1 MRLRLAIFSKCKIRR
16 GRIGA
21 HAVRFAAVCAELICC
36 CVSAGHAADLS
47 GILPTKAPPPAL
59 SAAYDWTGLY
69 VGGHLGY
76 AWGNSNWSTLGISG
90 SLDLA
95 QPIDTFDESGSFF
108 AGVQAG
114 YNFVL
119 PNRFVAG
126 VEADASFPSFPS
138 LAGISIGGS
147 STFSSPFGTE
157 TYLET
162 VKSSGTLRGRIGY
175 APGNW
180 LFYATGGFAW
190 SYNQLTL
197 TNLATGATDMPF
209 LWRLGWAA
217 GAGVEAPIAPHWTA
231 RLEYLFTDYG
241 NSSVFFT
248 NNGQSFTSNFSP
260 QELHVGVNYR
270 FGEDPTKIAPPV
282 VPDPDNVN
290 FHGQATVSWQGYP
303 AFRSPYEGPNS
314 LPGSGEGREVADAT
328 LAAGVRLWQGA
339 EAWVDPEFDQGFGL
353 ATTHGVAGFTSAE
366 AYKFGSD
373 YPYARVQRYF
383 IRQNIDLGGDEQKVE
398 ADFNQFAGAQT
409 ANRLVLTIGKFS
421 ITDLFDTNR
430 YANSSKTDFLNW
442 SLINAGTFDYAGDAW
457 GYTYG
462 AAVEWYQSDWTLR
475 GGVFDLSATPA
486 GGISPSSYGLDPT
499 FGQFQLVAEIERRY
513 SLWDQPGAIKVTGF
527 LSRGRAG
534 EFAAV
539 IALSQATG
547 TPADINA
554 VRSYSSRPGVSVNWQ
569 QQVTDSVGVFAR
581 AGWADGNVEPWDF
594 TDIDRTV
601 SGGVSLNGKPWG
613 RPDDTIGIAGVIN
626 AISAVHEQFF
636 NDGGL
641 GILIGDG
648 MLPHPGLEQIIETY
662 YSYALTASM
671 RLTADYQFINNPGY
685 NTDRGPA
692 NVFSGRVHWQ
702 F

>member
-16 GRIGA
+16 GGIGA

-534 EFAAV
+534 EFAAA
-539 IALSQATG
+539 IALSQPTG